1 MVVLSGFTEG
11 ETQVKDVVVHE
22 INSTQRR
29 RRLRLIKAEDEQVDD
44 RFRSAASIL
53 APASNTDAARFE
65 VERIHRR
72 MMMECRAKT
81 GTRIRIEFPG
91 EETQI
96 VTMSQP
102 YLLIGSDSHCDLRLD
117 HKAVHPRHIFL
128 QWVNGQ
134 IFWCDLAPREG
145 TDQRQQTN
153 GKWFDNEPISIGPY
167 RLSLDKQELP
177 AKPDDS
183 PLDRSSLLTEELPQL
198 AFQFVGVEQSENLWS
213 VNRVLTMIG
222 RSSQCKLRLNH
233 TSMPNVQACLLR
245 TRHCCWLVD
254 IEGSGTTGVNGRA
267 ITVAPIDIG
276 DILQLG
282 PFRVE
287 VVTKSISKHD
297 SPATGSTKTS
307 RKLRQANR
315 LEAPNKDEFSD
326 VKSKPSDIPTKVQVV
341 PQSLTDNVVFRKEAE
356 VTQRCREGTT
366 NRNSVNHGNSPDN
379 HPEVDHHPLVG
390 INPIAIPE
398 ETRNVS
404 GGGQPSSH
412 PRGLPSSEAYL
423 PQTVGLEQSISSF
436 IKAHELQ
443 LLILKTQL
451 DRFKEVYEK
460 PRSQSISKQA
470 RSKLDKA
477 MCETMK
483 THELMYE
490 SIKKLAQIIK

>member
-1 MVVLSGFTEG
+1 
-11 ETQVKDVVVHE
+11 
-22 INSTQRR
+22 
-29 RRLRLIKAEDEQVDD
+29 
-44 RFRSAASIL
+44 
-53 APASNTDAARFE
+53 
-65 VERIHRR
+65 
-72 MMMECRAKT
+72 
-81 GTRIRIEFPG
+81 
-91 EETQI
+91 
-96 VTMSQP
+96 
-102 YLLIGSDSHCDLRLD
+102 
-117 HKAVHPRHIFL
+117 
-128 QWVNGQ
+128 
-134 IFWCDLAPREG
+134 
-145 TDQRQQTN
+145 
-153 GKWFDNEPISIGPY
+153 
-167 RLSLDKQELP
+167 
-177 AKPDDS
+177 
-183 PLDRSSLLTEELPQL
+183 
-198 AFQFVGVEQSENLWS
+198 
-213 VNRVLTMIG
+213 
-222 RSSQCKLRLNH
+222 
-233 TSMPNVQACLLR
+233 
-245 TRHCCWLVD
+245 
-254 IEGSGTTGVNGRA
+254 VNGRA

-297 SPATGSTKTS
+297 SPATVTTKTS

-315 LEAPNKDEFSD
+315 LEAPNKDEFSE
-326 VKSKPSDIPTKVQVV
+326 VKSKPSAIPTKVQLV

-366 NRNSVNHGNSPDN
+366 NGNLVNHGNSPDN

-390 INPIAIPE
+390 INSIAIPE
-398 ETRNVS
+398 ETRNV
-404 GGGQPSSH
+404 GGGDQPSSH
-412 PRGLPSSEAYL
+412 PQGLPSSEAKL
-423 PQTVGLEQSISSF
+423 PQAVGLEQSISSF